1 MHNPRLTRILTG
13 EMTESIDIDIPR
25 RGIGSDLTE
34 TLAAHGLHA
43 EVVDGEDACVL
54 HVRFAADERDRLV
67 DVAVSAIE
75 TYLSERMLP
84 LVVQRADGGA
94 VVRPPSD

>member
-1 MHNPRLTRILTG
+1 
-13 EMTESIDIDIPR
+13 MTETIIVEMPR

-34 TLAAHGLHA
+34 ALARHGLRA
-43 EVVDGEDACVL
+43 EIVDGEEMCELRVA
-54 HVRFAADERDRLV
+54 FAADERERLIAG
-67 DVAVSAIE
+67 AVHAIE
-75 TYLSERMLP
+75 AYLSDRMLP

>member
-1 MHNPRLTRILTG
+1 MG
-13 EMTESIDIDIPR
+13 ESIQIDVPR

-34 TLAAHGLHA
+34 ALAQHGLHA
-43 EVVDGEDACVL
+43 EIVEGEDECILNVS
-54 HVRFAADERDRLV
+54 FADDEKHRLLEG
-67 DVAVSAIE
+67 AIHAIE